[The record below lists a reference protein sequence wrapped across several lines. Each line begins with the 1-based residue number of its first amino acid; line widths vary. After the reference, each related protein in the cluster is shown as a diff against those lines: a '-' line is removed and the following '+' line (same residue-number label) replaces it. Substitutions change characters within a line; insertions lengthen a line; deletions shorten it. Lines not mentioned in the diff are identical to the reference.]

1 MGIIPEDII
10 RAARVKVRQGR
21 TADCNVIEG
30 LHQRPEGCHLL
41 GADTAEAFL
50 QGEADS
56 LGQTLPRS
64 LRQFTGSGAHREM
77 RVFWLLACLRQ
88 SSTKAI
94 SAVQP
99 QGQLVLTGGGRL
111 ITPLWY
117 RLVVCLAVF
126 W

>member
-10 RAARVKVRQGR
+10 RAARVEVRQGR

-30 LHQRPEGCHLL
+30 LYQRPEGRHLL

-64 LRQFTGSGAHREM
+64 QRQFTSSGIDRG
-77 RVFWLLACLRQ
+77 VFDIERHTQYFSTVDNDSHGTMPCALAQ
-88 SSTKAI
+88 W
-94 SAVQP
+94 
-99 QGQLVLTGGGRL
+99 GEDLVLRRRRVGDR
-111 ITPLWY
+111 
-117 RLVVCLAVF
+117 
-126 W
+126 